1 MLPCLF
7 QNGNFSMDNEL
18 CRIIQT
24 IGDFKQLFRSGW
36 IQRNCLRQESVAD
49 HSWGLSFLAMMY
61 APKHLDILKCLKLS
75 VIHDLG
81 EIEIGDI
88 TPQDGISDDEKRKY
102 ETAAIKKLSFHLN
115 KSDILSLFEEL
126 EAQQSEEAQFVKQ
139 LDKIEAVLQAYYYVT
154 RGFMEP
160 NAYQEFYNTSKNKI
174 HLPYLQQLFSQL
186 VPNDQD
192 ILTTLLKKD
201 F

>member
-1 MLPCLF
+1 
-7 QNGNFSMDNEL
+7 MDNEL

-36 IQRNCLRQESVAD
+36 MQRNCLCRESVAD
-49 HSWGLSFLAMMY
+49 HSWGLSFLVMMY
-61 APKHLDILKCLKLS
+61 APKYLDILKCLKLS

-88 TPQDGISDDEKRKY
+88 TPQDGISDDEKRRC

-139 LDKIEAVLQAYYYVT
+139 LDKIEAVLQAHYFVKH
-154 RGFMEP
+154 GFLDSSV
-160 NAYQEFYNTSKNKI
+160 YREFYETSKDKI
-174 HLPYLQQLFSQL
+174 RLPYLKELFNRIA
-186 VPNDQD
+186 PNM
-192 ILTTLLKKD
+192 
-201 F
+201 